1 MIADSEVN
9 KQFKPKMV
17 IKNPIRIENNRSNSK
32 TRMDMLSPN
41 RVKFGN
47 DKGNVLSPHFNQ
59 SSKMR
64 LKTELSIEI
73 D

>member
-17 IKNPIRIENNRSNSK
+17 IKNPIRIENNRDNSK
-32 TRMDMLSPN
+32 TSMDMLSPN
-41 RVKFGN
+41 KVKFGN
-47 DKGNVLSPHFNQ
+47 EKGNALSPHFNQ

-64 LKTELSIEI
+64 LKTDLSIDI